1 MILNVCHINQKMQ
14 MKYKDYYEIMGVQR
28 TASQDEIKKAY
39 RKLARKYHPDVS
51 ESDDAGERFK
61 QLGEAYAVL
70 KDPEKRDAYDQL
82 GSDWQAG
89 QDFRPP
95 PGWQE
100 SAGSGGGGFEGFGGA
115 SGAQGA
121 NYSDF
126 FEDLFGGGFSH
137 QGGSAGY
144 YENYQTNGQDQHA
157 QISIDIRDSYLG
169 VTRSLQLQ
177 IPEVSD
183 DGRVFNRQRTLN
195 VKIPKGIKAGQQIRL
210 KEQGGPA
217 LGGGHAGDL
226 YLEVVFQ
233 PNEFYEADGQDVYLK
248 LPVAPWEAALGG
260 RVKVPLPA
268 GDIDLTVPANS
279 PQGRKLRVKGKG
291 LPGQIAGDLYVVLDV
306 VFPPADSEAAKKI
319 YQEMQDEFSFDPRS
333 CMRRA

>member
-14 MKYKDYYEIMGVQR
+14 MKYKDYYEIMGVPR

-115 SGAQGA
+115 GGAQGA

-126 FEDLFGGGFSH
+126 FEDLFGGGFSR
-137 QGGSAGY
+137 QGGSGGY
-144 YENYQTNGQDQHA
+144 YENHQTNGQDQHA
-157 QISIDIRDSYLG
+157 QISIDIRDSYQG
-169 VTRSLQLQ
+169 ATRSLQLQ
-177 IPEVSD
+177 VPEVSD
-183 DGRVFNRQRTLN
+183 DGRVFNRLRTLN

-210 KEQGGPA
+210 KGQGGAA

-233 PNEFYEADGQDVYLK
+233 PNEFYEVDGQDVYLK

-268 GDIDLTVPANS
+268 GDIDMSVPANS
-279 PQGRKLRVKGKG
+279 AQGRKLRVKGKG
-291 LPGQIAGDLYVVLDV
+291 LPGQTAGDLYVVLDV
-306 VFPPADSEAAKKI
+306 VFPPADSEAARKI
-319 YQEMQDEFSFDPRS
+319 YQEMQNELSFDPRS
-333 CMRRA
+333 GMRRA